1 MAQYTRAKEKNWQT
15 SNFRLSIQGCEDACK
30 RVSRI
35 EGFSIKQ
42 QILEYPSGSLRD
54 REKESLNLETSN
66 LVITLSEAHADPFFK
81 WHESF
86 VVNGKNELDHE
97 KTGRLQYLSP
107 DLKSVLI
114 TVDFT
119 GLGIF
124 KLTPEKVEAGTKTSV
139 GSKLRCIVRTS
150 SFDTGTSYDR
160 RDSEVGY
167 FTVVN

>member
-1 MAQYTRAKEKNWQT
+1 MDK
-15 SNFRLSIQGCEDACK
+15 
-30 RVSRI
+30 V
-35 EGFSIKQ
+35 
-42 QILEYPSGSLRD
+42 
-54 REKESLNLETSN
+54 NLETSN
-66 LVITLSEAHADPFFK
+66 LVITLSEAYADPFFK

-124 KLTPEKVEAGTKTSV
+124 KLTPEKVEAGSEN
-139 GSKLRCIVRTS
+139 I
-150 SFDTGTSYDR
+150 R
-160 RDSEVGY
+160 RVKAEMYCEDIKFRYGDVL
-167 FTVVN
+167 